1 MSVLFPK
8 YRPTVKE
15 EQIQGILQK
24 LLDHPETVKLMDPI
38 TNHYYLDNK
47 ALEYFVLVTYDFV
60 KITNH
65 KFFYTENINGKFG
78 SELEKVIRGAIS
90 KDRRRIEDEMFKN
103 ETDLLTKIDQKLTAN
118 SLSLA

>member
-8 YRPTVKE
+8 YRPTAKE

-47 ALEYFVLVTYDFV
+47 SLEYFVLVTYDFV

-78 SELEKVIRGAIS
+78 SELEKTIRGAIS

-103 ETDLLTKIDQKLTAN
+103 ETDLLTKIDQKLTTN